1 MKIFDYLQII
11 TNLQKVMKN
20 IKIIFFFIFILC
32 LIEGLLTSIS
42 ITSIIPIVS
51 TLTDSTS
58 SNSYFFKDLIKKLDL
73 GISEL
78 VILLS
83 IILLFKIIT
92 VIVRKILSILSAED
106 LRSLLHIF
114 ILRSILSKDYSSLS
128 LFPRGELIEKLARNT
143 DSTSMMIFK
152 ITNLLSNFVII
163 ITLII
168 TSLIVDFYTTIS
180 VITFFVIAYIF
191 LVKGY
196 LKRVNKI
203 GKQKTIKQESLTSLF
218 SSLIFS
224 IKEVYLFNSKTFF
237 LNKTKEK
244 TESLKKTRIKSKL
257 FISLPQD
264 CIEFLMVFFV
274 AIIFIYLNYD
284 NDIKDHIPNLIFF
297 FLIFYRLYQS
307 SINFVKEIANIES
320 IKYAYSNIY
329 REFIKDYEPNNFL
342 PEKIDQRNLFKKI
355 IKISNL
361 YFSFYNSETNK
372 RLDIL
377 KNFNIKIHIGKI
389 TQIVGHSGSGK
400 TTFLDLLAK
409 LYRPNKGEIL
419 FDEININKID
429 EEIIRK
435 KIGYV
440 TQNCSLFEG
449 SVKENIILDKNFIK
463 RKLTEIMDICDLQN
477 IKSNKLITDGGK
489 NLSGGE
495 VKRIS
500 LARVLYQDPEIIF
513 IDETFASIDEKS
525 EKKIINKLRK
535 KRFTVILISHRESS
549 KKYVDKVIYIN

>member
-1 MKIFDYLQII
+1 M
-11 TNLQKVMKN
+11 
-20 IKIIFFFIFILC
+20 
-32 LIEGLLTSIS
+32 
-42 ITSIIPIVS
+42 
-51 TLTDSTS
+51 
-58 SNSYFFKDLIKKLDL
+58 
-73 GISEL
+73 
-78 VILLS
+78 
-83 IILLFKIIT
+83 
-92 VIVRKILSILSAED
+92 
-106 LRSLLHIF
+106 
-114 ILRSILSKDYSSLS
+114 RSILSKNYSSIS

-168 TSLIVDFYTTIS
+168 TSFIVDFYTTIS

-196 LKRVNKI
+196 LKTVNKI
-203 GKQKTIKQESLTSLF
+203 GQQKTIKQESLTSLF

-237 LNKTKEK
+237 LKKTKEK

-329 REFIKDYEPNNFL
+329 SEFIKDYEPNDFL
-342 PEKIDQRNLFKKI
+342 PEKNDARNLFKKI
-355 IKISNL
+355 IKVSNL

-377 KNFNIKIHIGKI
+377 RNFNIKIHIGKI
-389 TQIVGHSGSGK
+389 TQIIGHSGSGK

-419 FDEININKID
+419 FDEKNINKID
-429 EEIIRK
+429 DEIIRK

-449 SVKENIILDKNFIK
+449 SVKENIILDKSLVK

-549 KKYVDKVIYIN
+549 KKYVDKVIYID

>member
-1 MKIFDYLQII
+1 MK
-11 TNLQKVMKN
+11 
-20 IKIIFFFIFILC
+20 
-32 LIEGLLTSIS
+32 
-42 ITSIIPIVS
+42 
-51 TLTDSTS
+51 
-58 SNSYFFKDLIKKLDL
+58 
-73 GISEL
+73 
-78 VILLS
+78 
-83 IILLFKIIT
+83 
-92 VIVRKILSILSAED
+92 
-106 LRSLLHIF
+106 
-114 ILRSILSKDYSSLS
+114 
-128 LFPRGELIEKLARNT
+128 
-143 DSTSMMIFK
+143 
-152 ITNLLSNFVII
+152 
-163 ITLII
+163 
-168 TSLIVDFYTTIS
+168 
-180 VITFFVIAYIF
+180 
-191 LVKGY
+191 
-196 LKRVNKI
+196 
-203 GKQKTIKQESLTSLF
+203 
-218 SSLIFS
+218 
-224 IKEVYLFNSKTFF
+224 
-237 LNKTKEK
+237 KTKEK
-244 TESLKKTRIKSKL
+244 SESLKKTRIKSKL

-329 REFIKDYEPNNFL
+329 SEFIKDYEPNDFL
-342 PEKIDQRNLFKKI
+342 PEKNDERNLFKKI
-355 IKISNL
+355 IKVSNL

-377 KNFNIKIHIGKI
+377 RNFNIKIHIGKI
-389 TQIVGHSGSGK
+389 TQIIGHSGSGK

-419 FDEININKID
+419 FDEKNINKIND
-429 EEIIRK
+429 EIIRK

-449 SVKENIILDKNFIK
+449 SVKENIILDKSLVK

-549 KKYVDKVIYIN
+549 KKYVDKVIYID